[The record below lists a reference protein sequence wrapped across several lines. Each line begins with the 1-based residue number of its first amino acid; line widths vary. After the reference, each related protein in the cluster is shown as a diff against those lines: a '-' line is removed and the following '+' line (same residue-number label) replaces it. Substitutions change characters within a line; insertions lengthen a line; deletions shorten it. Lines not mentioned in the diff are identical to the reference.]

1 MAIYSVGG
9 MNAWVDGLFG
19 TIDAMDSK
27 RFVAYLTED
36 ARFKFGNAD
45 AVEGKEKI
53 EQAVSGFFGTIGG
66 LHHDVLN
73 VWEHPGVVVTELRV
87 TYTRKDGRKV
97 AVPCVNV
104 FGMEGDKI
112 RDYKIFIDVS
122 PVYAA

>member
-1 MAIYSVGG
+1 M
-9 MNAWVDGLFG
+9 
-19 TIDAMDSK
+19 
-27 RFVAYLTED
+27 
-36 ARFKFGNAD
+36 
-45 AVEGKEKI
+45 
-53 EQAVSGFFGTIGG
+53 
-66 LHHDVLN
+66 
-73 VWEHPGVVVTELRV
+73 VTELRV